1 MALFL
6 VATPIGNLEDL
17 THRAER
23 VLKEADF
30 VAAEDTRHTGQLLAR
45 LGIKAKLISF
55 HEQNEEKRTP
65 EILEHLKQG
74 VSVALV
80 SDAGTPGVS
89 DPGFVLVRARHQKDI
104 EVYAVPGPAA
114 VLAALTTS
122 GLPTNRFLFEGFLP
136 KKPGKRRKRLETLGG
151 LDATLIFFESPYRLV
166 RFLEELKEV
175 LGNRQAAVARELT
188 KKFEETRSGN
198 LSALAEYYLAHPPR
212 GEITVVVEG
221 AAAEARL

>member
-6 VATPIGNLEDL
+6 VATPIGNLEDS

-30 VAAEDTRHTGQLLAR
+30 IAAEDTRHTGQLLAR

-55 HEQNEEKRTP
+55 HEQNEERRTP
-65 EILEHLKQG
+65 EILVQLQDGKNG
-74 VSVALV
+74 ALV

-89 DPGFVLVRARHQKDI
+89 DPGFVLVRACHQNEI
-104 EVYAVPGPAA
+104 PVYAVPGPSA
-114 VLAALTTS
+114 VLAALVTS

-136 KKPGKRRKRLETLGG
+136 KKPGKRRKRLEHLRE
-151 LDATLIFFESPYRLV
+151 LEATLIFFESPYRLA
-166 RFLEELKEV
+166 RLLEELKGT

-188 KKFEETRSGN
+188 KKFEETRTGN
-198 LSALAEYYLAHPPR
+198 LSALAEYYSAHPPK

-221 AAAEARL
+221 SSTEAAD

>member
-17 THRAER
+17 THRGER

-45 LGIKAKLISF
+45 LGIKARLISF
-55 HEQNEEKRTP
+55 HEQNEEKRTL
-65 EILEHLKQG
+65 EILEQLKAG
-74 VSVALV
+74 KNGALV

-89 DPGFVLVRARHQKDI
+89 DPGFVLVRACHQNEI
-104 EVYAVPGPAA
+104 PVYAVPGPSA
-114 VLAALTTS
+114 VLAALVTS

-136 KKPGKRRKRLETLGG
+136 KKPGKRRKRLETLRE

-166 RFLEELKEV
+166 KLLEEMV
-175 LGNRQAAVARELT
+175 GILGDRQAAVARELT
-188 KKFEETRSGN
+188 KKFEETKTGT
-198 LSALAEYYLAHPPR
+198 LTGLAQHYSAHPPK
-212 GEITVVVEG
+212 GEITVVVQG
-221 AAAEARL
+221 AKAGD

>member
-30 VAAEDTRHTGQLLAR
+30 IAAEDTRHTGQLLAR

-55 HEQNEEKRTP
+55 HEQNEERRTP
-65 EILEHLKQG
+65 EILVQLQDGKNG
-74 VSVALV
+74 ALV

-89 DPGFVLVRARHQKDI
+89 DPGFVLVRACHQNEI
-104 EVYAVPGPAA
+104 PVYAVPGPSA
-114 VLAALTTS
+114 VLAALVTS

-136 KKPGKRRKRLETLGG
+136 KKPGKRRKRLEHLRE
-151 LDATLIFFESPYRLV
+151 LEATLIFFESPYRLA
-166 RFLEELKEV
+166 RLLEELKGT

-188 KKFEETRSGN
+188 KKFEETRTGN
-198 LSALAEYYLAHPPR
+198 LSALAEYYSAHPPK

-221 AAAEARL
+221 SSTEAAD

>member
-17 THRAER
+17 SPRAER
-23 VLKEADF
+23 ILKEADF

-55 HEQNEEKRTP
+55 HEQNEEKRLP
-65 EILEHLKQG
+65 EILELLKEG
-74 VSVALV
+74 KNVALV

-89 DPGFVLVRARHQKDI
+89 DPGFVLVRASHQNEI
-104 EVYAVPGPAA
+104 PVYAIPGPSA

-136 KKPGKRRKRLETLGG
+136 KKPGKRRKRLEYLRE
-151 LDATLIFFESPYRLV
+151 LEATLIFFESPYRLV
-166 RFLEELKEV
+166 KFLDELKET

-188 KKFEETRSGN
+188 KKFEETKTGH
-198 LSALAEYYLAHPPR
+198 LSELSEYYTSHPPK

-221 AAAEARL
+221 AQS

>member
-23 VLKEADF
+23 ILKESDV

-45 LGIKAKLISF
+45 LGIKARLISF
-55 HEQNEEKRTP
+55 HEQNEEKRVP
-65 EILEHLKQG
+65 EILEILKEG
-74 VSVALV
+74 KNVALV

-89 DPGFVLVRARHQKDI
+89 DPGFVLVRACHQNEI
-104 EVYAVPGPAA
+104 SVYAVPGPSA

-136 KKPGKRRKRLETLGG
+136 KKPGKRRKRLEALQE
-151 LDATLIFFESPYRLV
+151 LDATLIFFESPFRLS
-166 RFLEELKEV
+166 RFLEELRAV
-175 LGNRQAAVARELT
+175 LGNRRAAVARELT
-188 KKFEETRSGN
+188 KKFEETKTGD
-198 LSALAEYYLAHPPR
+198 LSTLAEHYSAHPPK

-221 AAAEARL
+221 AKAGADD

>member
-1 MALFL
+1 M

-23 VLKEADF
+23 ILKESDV
-30 VAAEDTRHTGQLLAR
+30 VAAEDTRHTGRLLAR

-55 HEQNEEKRTP
+55 HEQNEEKRAP
-65 EILEHLKQG
+65 EILELLKEG
-74 VSVALV
+74 KNVALV

-89 DPGFVLVRARHQKDI
+89 DPGFVLVHACHQNEI
-104 EVYAVPGPAA
+104 PVYAVPGPSA

-136 KKPGKRRKRLETLGG
+136 KKPGKRRKRLEALRE
-151 LDATLIFFESPYRLV
+151 LDATLVFFESPYRLV
-166 RFLEELKEV
+166 KFLEELKQS
-175 LGNRQAAVARELT
+175 LGNRRAAVARELT
-188 KKFEETRSGN
+188 KKFEETRTGE
-198 LSALAEYYLAHPPR
+198 LSTLVEYYSGHPPK

-221 AAAEARL
+221 VQTGAGD

>member
-23 VLKEADF
+23 ILKESDV

-45 LGIKAKLISF
+45 LGIKARLVSF
-55 HEQNEEKRTP
+55 HEQNEEKRAP
-65 EILEHLKQG
+65 EILELLKEG
-74 VSVALV
+74 KNVALV

-89 DPGFVLVRARHQKDI
+89 DPGFVLVRACQQNEI
-104 EVYAVPGPAA
+104 PVFAVPGPSA

-122 GLPTNRFLFEGFLP
+122 GLPTNRFFFEGFLP
-136 KKPGKRRKRLETLGG
+136 KKPGKRRKRLETLRN
-151 LDATLIFFESPYRLV
+151 LDATLIFFESPFRLT
-166 RFLEELKEV
+166 RFIEELKEI
-175 LGNRQAAVARELT
+175 LGDRQAAVARELT
-188 KKFEETRSGN
+188 KKFEETKTGK
-198 LSALAEYYLAHPPR
+198 LSALVEYYTAHPPK

-221 AAAEARL
+221 AKSGAGD

>member
-1 MALFL
+1 M

-17 THRAER
+17 TDRAKR

-45 LGIKAKLISF
+45 LGIKTKLISF
-55 HEQNEEKRTP
+55 YEQNEERRTP
-65 EILEHLKQG
+65 EILEHLKKG
-74 VSVALV
+74 KNGALV

-89 DPGFVLVRARHQKDI
+89 DPGFVLVRACHQNEI
-104 EVYAVPGPAA
+104 PVYAVPGPSA

-136 KKPGKRRKRLETLGG
+136 KKPGKRRKRLEALSG
-151 LDATLIFFESPYRLV
+151 LDATLIFFESPYRLA
-166 RFLEELKEV
+166 RFLEELKGT

-198 LSALAEYYLAHPPR
+198 LNQLAEYYSAHPPK

-221 AAAEARL
+221 IKAGADD

>member
-1 MALFL
+1 VALFL

-30 VAAEDTRHTGQLLAR
+30 IAAEDTRHTGQLLAR

-55 HEQNEEKRTP
+55 HEQNEERRTP
-65 EILEHLKQG
+65 EILVQLQDGKNG
-74 VSVALV
+74 ALV

-89 DPGFVLVRARHQKDI
+89 DPGFVLVRACHQNEI
-104 EVYAVPGPAA
+104 PVYAVPGPSA
-114 VLAALTTS
+114 VLAALVTS

-136 KKPGKRRKRLETLGG
+136 KKPGKRRKRLEHLRE
-151 LDATLIFFESPYRLV
+151 LEATLIFFESPYRLA
-166 RFLEELKEV
+166 RLLEELKGT

-188 KKFEETRSGN
+188 KKFEETRTGN
-198 LSALAEYYLAHPPR
+198 LSALAEYYSAHPPK

-221 AAAEARL
+221 SSTEAAD

>member
-23 VLKEADF
+23 VLKEADA
-30 VAAEDTRHTGQLLAR
+30 VAAEDTRHTGRLLAR

-55 HEQNEEKRTP
+55 HEQNEEKRLP
-65 EILEHLKQG
+65 EILDLLKEG
-74 VSVALV
+74 KNIALV

-89 DPGFVLVRARHQKDI
+89 DPGFVLVRACHQNEI
-104 EVYAVPGPAA
+104 PVYAVPGPSA

-136 KKPGKRRKRLETLGG
+136 KKPGKRRKRLEALRE
-151 LDATLIFFESPYRLV
+151 LDATLIFFESPYRLA
-166 RFLEELKEV
+166 RFLNELREV
-175 LGNRQAAVARELT
+175 LGDRQAAVARELT
-188 KKFEETRSGN
+188 KKFEETKTGH
-198 LSALAEYYLAHPPR
+198 LSALAGHYSVHPPK

-221 AAAEARL
+221 AGSETAE

>member
-1 MALFL
+1 M

-17 THRAER
+17 THRGER

-55 HEQNEEKRTP
+55 HEQNEERRTP
-65 EILEHLKQG
+65 EILEHLRGGKN
-74 VSVALV
+74 VALV

-89 DPGFVLVRARHQKDI
+89 DPGFVLVRACHQNEI
-104 EVYAVPGPAA
+104 AVYAVPGSSA
-114 VLAALTTS
+114 VLAALITS

-136 KKPGKRRKRLETLGG
+136 KKPGKRRKRLEHLRE

-166 RFLEELKEV
+166 KFLEELKGS
-175 LGNRQAAVARELT
+175 LGNRPAAVARELT
-188 KKFEETRSGN
+188 KKFEETKTGN
-198 LSALAEYYLAHPPR
+198 LSALAEYYLAHPPK

-221 AAAEARL
+221 AAAETAD

>member
-1 MALFL
+1 VALFL
-6 VATPIGNLEDL
+6 VATPIGNLEDS

-30 VAAEDTRHTGQLLAR
+30 IAAEDTRHTGQLLAR

-55 HEQNEEKRTP
+55 HEQNEERRTP
-65 EILEHLKQG
+65 EILVQLQDGKNG
-74 VSVALV
+74 ALV

-89 DPGFVLVRARHQKDI
+89 DPGFVLVRACHQNEI
-104 EVYAVPGPAA
+104 PVYAVPGPSA
-114 VLAALTTS
+114 VLAALVTS

-136 KKPGKRRKRLETLGG
+136 KKPGKRRKRLEHLRE
-151 LDATLIFFESPYRLV
+151 LEATLIFFESPYRLA
-166 RFLEELKEV
+166 RLLEELKGT

-188 KKFEETRSGN
+188 KKFEETRTGN
-198 LSALAEYYLAHPPR
+198 LSALAEYYSAHPPK

-221 AAAEARL
+221 SSTEAAD